1 MKRDIDELQLV
12 APVTGSV
19 IPIEEVNDQVFSQKL
34 MGEGLGII
42 PKDGKIVSPLKGE
55 VVLVASTKHAIG
67 IKSDTGVELLI
78 HLGIDT
84 VELNGTPFNINI
96 KEGDYLEA
104 GQYIGEM
111 NLKDIVDSNKEPTV
125 IIAITN
131 SKDILDSIHFS
142 EGPISINDS
151 LATLNFHMKKKGR
164 NRNKNY
170 HELAESIISE
180 VGGSENINNVIHCIT
195 RLRFYLKDEAKAN
208 DEKIRNL
215 DGVIDIAK
223 AAGQYQVVIGPAV
236 NDVFDEISKILKI
249 NLDDDVPAE
258 KVDNLDLTINQ
269 RIKNALNS
277 FIGIITGSMAPIIGI
292 LSASGIIK
300 GMMSLM
306 VSFHWMSPT
315 GNANLILT
323 AMSDAVFYFLPVLI
337 GFNAAKRMGG
347 NPTLCAV
354 IGGVI
359 AYPTIIAAAGKH
371 LNILTIGGFN
381 FPYVSYTYSIFPM
394 ILAAWIAT
402 KMEKQ
407 LKKVIPSFL
416 QALVNPMIII
426 LIVSAIT
433 LLITGPVITWAAF
446 GLAGGIQSLLSIN
459 SAIFG
464 AIIDGFYQVLVIFG
478 LHWGIVPLFV
488 NDFATIG
495 HSYLFAIVSITM
507 VGQGGAAL
515 AVAVKT
521 KDDSLK
527 SLGFAAAISA
537 FCGVTE
543 PAIYGINLR
552 YKKTFI
558 CANIGSAVGGFIIG
572 LLHVNMWSIAGSI
585 IGLPSFI
592 NPKGIDGSFY
602 GAVFATIAAIVV
614 SFVLTYVWG
623 FNDKMTASNKRQK
636 PVNPGKVAPKA
647 I

>member
-1 MKRDIDELQLV
+1 MKHDVDAVQLV
-12 APVTGSV
+12 APVTGNVVS
-19 IPIEEVNDQVFSQKL
+19 IESVNDEVFSKKM
-34 MGEGLGII
+34 MGDGLGIE
-42 PKDGKIVSPLKGE
+42 PTEGKLVSPIKGK

-67 IKSDTGVELLI
+67 FKDDAGVELLV

-84 VELNGTPFNINI
+84 VELNGKPFNLNVN
-96 KEGDYLEA
+96 EGDTVEA
-104 GQYIGEM
+104 GQYIGDVD
-111 NLKDIVDSNKEPTV
+111 LAQIRAAGKDTTV
-125 IIAITN
+125 IVAITN
-131 SKDILDSIHFS
+131 SKSILKDFNYN
-142 EGPISINDS
+142 EGPIKINDD
-151 LATLNFHMKKKGR
+151 LATIQLHEKKKTVKKG
-164 NRNKNY
+164 KNFK
-170 HELAESIISE
+170 ELAEQIVAG
-180 VGGSENINNVIHCIT
+180 VGGKANVKNVIHCIT
-195 RLRFYLKDEAKAN
+195 RLRFYLKDESKAN
-208 DEKIRNL
+208 DTKISNL
-215 DGVIDIAK
+215 DGVIDVAK
-223 AAGQYQVVIGPAV
+223 SAGQYQVIIGPDV
-236 NDVFDEISKILKI
+236 NDVFDQVIKILG
-249 NLDDDVPAE
+249 LDSDDYVEE
-258 KVDNLDLTINQ
+258 KVDNSNLTFGQ
-269 RIKNALNS
+269 RIKNSINT

-323 AMSDAVFYFLPVLI
+323 AMSDSVFYFLPVLI

-371 LNILTIGGFN
+371 LNILTLGSLN

-402 KMEKQ
+402 KMEKW
-407 LKKVIPSFL
+407 LKTFIPSFL

-426 LIVSAIT
+426 LVVSAIT
-433 LLITGPVITWAAF
+433 LLATGPVITWAAF
-446 GLAGGIQSLLSIN
+446 GLAGGIQALLSIN

-488 NDFATIG
+488 NDFATLG

-515 AVAVKT
+515 AVAIKT

-602 GAVFATIAAIVV
+602 GAVLATVAAIAV

-623 FNDKMTASNKRQK
+623 FNDQMTASNKREK
-636 PVNPGKVAPKA
+636 PVNPGKVTHRVA
-647 I
+647 

>member
-1 MKRDIDELQLV
+1 MKHGVDKLQLV
-12 APVTGSV
+12 APVTGNV
-19 IPIEEVNDQVFSQKL
+19 VPIENVNDQVFSQKL
-34 MGEGLGII
+34 MGEGLGIE
-42 PKDGKIVSPLKGE
+42 PTDGKIVSPIKGE
-55 VVLVASTKHAIG
+55 VVLVATTKHAIG

-84 VELNGTPFNINI
+84 VELNGKPFDINI
-96 KEGDYLEA
+96 KEGDNVEV
-104 GQYIGEM
+104 GQYLGEM
-111 NLKDIVDSNKEPTV
+111 NLDEIKNSGKETTIIV
-125 IIAITN
+125 AITN
-131 SKDILDSIHFS
+131 SKEILDSIHFNN
-142 EGPISINDS
+142 GPIKINDN
-151 LATLNFHMKKKGR
+151 LATLNLHVEKKPRSKA
-164 NRNKNY
+164 KNY
-170 HELAESIISE
+170 KELAENIVNN
-180 VGGSENINNVIHCIT
+180 VGGKSNVKNVIHCIT
-195 RLRFYLKDEAKAN
+195 RLRFYLKDESKAN
-208 DEKIRNL
+208 DETIRNL
-215 DGVIDIAK
+215 DGVIDVAK

-236 NDVFDEISKILKI
+236 NDVFDEVVKILDI
-249 NLDDDVPAE
+249 NPDEDVPTE
-258 KVDNLDLTINQ
+258 KVDNSNLTTGQ
-269 RIKNALNS
+269 KIKAAVNS

-402 KMEKQ
+402 KMEKW
-407 LKKVIPSFL
+407 LKTLIPSFL
-416 QALVNPMIII
+416 QALINPMIII
-426 LIVSAIT
+426 LVVSAIT
-433 LLITGPVITWAAF
+433 LLVTGPVITWAAF
-446 GLAGGIQSLLSIN
+446 GLAGGIQALLSIN

-488 NDFATIG
+488 NDFATLG

-602 GAVFATIAAIVV
+602 GALIATAATLIV
-614 SFVLTYVWG
+614 SFALTYLWG
-623 FNDKMTASNKRQK
+623 FNDSMTAERKRNK
-636 PVNPGKVAPKA
+636 PVNPGKVALKTA
-647 I
+647 

>member
-1 MKRDIDELQLV
+1 MKHDVDAVQLV
-12 APVTGSV
+12 APVTGNVVS
-19 IPIEEVNDQVFSQKL
+19 IESVNDEVFSKKM
-34 MGEGLGII
+34 MGDGLGIE
-42 PKDGKIVSPLKGE
+42 PTEGKLVSPIKGK

-67 IKSDTGVELLI
+67 FKDDAGVELLV

-84 VELNGTPFNINI
+84 VELNGKPFNLNVN
-96 KEGDYLEA
+96 EGDIVEA
-104 GQYIGEM
+104 GQYIGDID
-111 NLKDIVDSNKEPTV
+111 LAQIKASGKDTTV
-125 IIAITN
+125 IVAVTN
-131 SKDILDSIHFS
+131 SKAILEAFNYN
-142 EGPISINDS
+142 EGPIKINDD
-151 LATLNFHMKKKGR
+151 LATIQLHEKKKTIKKS
-164 NRNKNY
+164 KNFK
-170 HELAESIISE
+170 ELAEQIVAG
-180 VGGSENINNVIHCIT
+180 VGGKNNVKNVIHCIT
-195 RLRFYLKDEAKAN
+195 RLRFYLKDESKAN
-208 DEKIRNL
+208 DAEISNL
-215 DGVIDIAK
+215 DGVIDVAK
-223 AAGQYQVVIGPAV
+223 SAGQYQVIIGPDV
-236 NDVFDEISKILKI
+236 NDVFDQVVRILG
-249 NLDDDVPAE
+249 LDSDDYVEE
-258 KVDNLDLTINQ
+258 KVDNSNLTFGQ
-269 RIKNALNS
+269 RIKNSVNT

-323 AMSDAVFYFLPVLI
+323 AMSDSVFYFLPVLI

-371 LNILTIGGFN
+371 LNILTLGSLN

-402 KMEKQ
+402 KMEKW
-407 LKKVIPSFL
+407 LKTFIPSFL

-426 LIVSAIT
+426 LVVSAIT
-433 LLITGPVITWAAF
+433 LLATGPVITWAAF
-446 GLAGGIQSLLSIN
+446 GLAGGIQALLSIN

-488 NDFATIG
+488 NDFATLG

-515 AVAVKT
+515 AVAIKT

-602 GAVFATIAAIVV
+602 GAVLATVAAIAV

-623 FNDKMTASNKRQK
+623 FNDQMTASNKREK
-636 PVNPGKVAPKA
+636 PVNPGKVTHKVA
-647 I
+647 

>member
-1 MKRDIDELQLV
+1 MKNDISVLNIV
-12 APVTGSV
+12 APVTGTV
-19 IPIEEVNDQVFSQKL
+19 IPIQEVSDEVFSKKL
-34 MGEGLGII
+34 MGDGLGIN
-42 PKDGKIVSPLKGE
+42 PTEGKIVSPIKGE
-55 VVLVASTKHAIG
+55 VVLVAQTKHAIG
-67 IKSDTGVELLI
+67 IKNENGVELLI

-84 VELNGTPFNINI
+84 VELNGKPFEINI
-96 KEGDYLEA
+96 KEGDQVEVGQYLGSMNLDMIKEA
-104 GQYIGEM
+104 G
-111 NLKDIVDSNKEPTV
+111 KETTV
-125 IIAITN
+125 IVAITN
-131 SKDILDSIHFS
+131 SANILKSIDFNLGHI
-142 EGPISINDS
+142 EVNNDM
-151 LATLNFHMKKKGR
+151 AILNLTVHKKVKS
-164 NRNKNY
+164 KSSNY
-170 HELAESIISE
+170 SELANNIIDN
-180 VGGSENINNVIHCIT
+180 VGGKENINNVIHCIT
-195 RLRFYLKDEAKAN
+195 RLRFYLKDESKAN
-208 DEKIRNL
+208 DSTISNL

-223 AAGQYQVVIGPAV
+223 SAGQYQVVIGPAV
-236 NDVFDEISKILKI
+236 DDVFDEVVKILGI
-249 NLDDDVPAE
+249 DSENNDVE
-258 KVDNLDLTINQ
+258 KVDTSNMSTGEK
-269 RIKNALNS
+269 IKNGINS

-323 AMSDAVFYFLPVLI
+323 AMSDAVFYFLPILI

-359 AYPTIIAAAGKH
+359 AYPTIIAAAGKN
-371 LNILTIGGFN
+371 LNILSIGNFN

-402 KMEKQ
+402 KMEKK
-407 LKKVIPSFL
+407 LKQIIPSFL
-416 QALVNPMIII
+416 QALINPMIII
-426 LIVSAIT
+426 LVVSAIT
-433 LLITGPVITWAAF
+433 LLATGPIITWAAF
-446 GLAGGIQSLLSIN
+446 SLASGIQALLSIN
-459 SAIFG
+459 TAIFG

-515 AVAVKT
+515 AVAMKT
-521 KDDSLK
+521 KNKSLK
-527 SLGFAAAISA
+527 SLGYAAAISA

-602 GAVFATIAAIVV
+602 GAVLATIAALAVAFI
-614 SFVLTYVWG
+614 LTYVWG
-623 FNDKMTASNKRQK
+623 FNDQMQASNKREK
-636 PVNPGKVAPKA
+636 PVNPGKVVSKA
-647 I
+647 V

>member
-1 MKRDIDELQLV
+1 MKHDLDTVQLV
-12 APVTGSV
+12 APVTGNVVSIESV
-19 IPIEEVNDQVFSQKL
+19 KDEVFSKKM
-34 MGEGLGII
+34 MGDGLGIE
-42 PKDGKIVSPLKGE
+42 PTEGKLVSPIKGK
-55 VVLVASTKHAIG
+55 VVLVANTKHAIG
-67 IKSDTGVELLI
+67 FKDDKGVELLV

-84 VELNGTPFNINI
+84 VELKGTPFNLNI
-96 KEGDYLEA
+96 KEGDTVEA
-104 GQYIGEM
+104 GQYIGDIDL
-111 NLKDIVDSNKEPTV
+111 NQIKTAGKDTTV
-125 IIAITN
+125 IVAITN
-131 SKDILDSIHFS
+131 SDAILKN
-142 EGPISINDS
+142 INYHKGLVKINTD
-151 LATLNFHMKKKGR
+151 LATIHLQEKKKTIKKG
-164 NRNKNY
+164 KNFQ
-170 HELAESIISE
+170 ELAEKIVDD
-180 VGGSENINNVIHCIT
+180 VGGKDNIKNVIHCIT
-195 RLRFYLKDEAKAN
+195 RLRFYLKDESKAK
-208 DEKIRNL
+208 DEEIRSF
-215 DGVIDIAK
+215 DGVIDVAK
-223 AAGQYQVVIGPAV
+223 SAGQYQVIIGPDV
-236 NDVFDEISKILKI
+236 NDVFDQVVKILGLDTDGAVTEKLDNSNLTFNQKVKNSI
-249 NLDDDVPAE
+249 N
-258 KVDNLDLTINQ
+258 T
-269 RIKNALNS
+269 
-277 FIGIITGSMAPIIGI
+277 FIGVITGSMAPIIGI

-371 LNILTIGGFN
+371 LNILTLGSLN

-402 KMEKQ
+402 KMEKW
-407 LKKVIPSFL
+407 LKTIIPSFL

-426 LIVSAIT
+426 LVVSAIT
-433 LLITGPVITWAAF
+433 LLATGPVITWAAF
-446 GLAGGIQSLLSIN
+446 GLAGGIQALLSIN

-488 NDFATIG
+488 NDFATLG

-515 AVAVKT
+515 AVAIKT
-521 KDDSLK
+521 KNDSLK

-602 GAVFATIAAIVV
+602 GAVLATVAALAVAFI
-614 SFVLTYVWG
+614 LTYVWG
-623 FNDKMTASNKRQK
+623 FNDQMVASNKREK
-636 PVNPGKVAPKA
+636 PVNPGKIAPKT

>member
-1 MKRDIDELQLV
+1 MKHGVDTVQLV
-12 APVTGSV
+12 APVTGNVVS
-19 IPIEEVNDQVFSQKL
+19 IESVNDEVFSKKM
-34 MGEGLGII
+34 MGEGLGID
-42 PKDGKIVSPLKGE
+42 PSEGKLVSPIKGK
-55 VVLVASTKHAIG
+55 VVLVANTKHAIG
-67 IKSDTGVELLI
+67 FKDDNGVELLV

-84 VELNGTPFNINI
+84 VELNGEPFNLNI
-96 KEGDYLEA
+96 KEGDNVEA
-104 GQYIGEM
+104 GQYIGDID
-111 NLKDIVDSNKEPTV
+111 LDKIKSVGKDATV
-125 IIAITN
+125 IVAVTNTNAILKN
-131 SKDILDSIHFS
+131 FNYQ
-142 EGPISINDS
+142 EGPIKINS
-151 LATLNFHMKKKGR
+151 NLATIGLEEKKNTIKKG
-164 NRNKNY
+164 KDFQD
-170 HELAESIISE
+170 LARKIVTG
-180 VGGSENINNVIHCIT
+180 VGGNDNVKNVIHCIT
-195 RLRFYLKDEAKAN
+195 RLRFYLKDESKAKD
-208 DEKIRNL
+208 DEIRNL
-215 DGVIDIAK
+215 SGVIDIAK
-223 AAGQYQVVIGPAV
+223 SAGQYQVIIGPDV
-236 NDVFDEISKILKI
+236 NDVFDEVIKLLG
-249 NLDDDVPAE
+249 LDGDEFTSE
-258 KVDNLDLTINQ
+258 KVDNSNLTFNQ
-269 RIKNALNS
+269 KVKNSVNS

-371 LNILTIGGFN
+371 LNILTLGSLN

-402 KMEKQ
+402 KMEKW
-407 LKKVIPSFL
+407 LKTIIPSFL

-426 LIVSAIT
+426 LVVSAIT
-433 LLITGPVITWAAF
+433 LLATGPVITWAAF
-446 GLAGGIQSLLSIN
+446 GLAGGIQALLSIN

-488 NDFATIG
+488 NDFATLG

-515 AVAVKT
+515 AVAIKT
-521 KDDSLK
+521 KNDSLK

-602 GAVFATIAAIVV
+602 GAVLATVAALAVAFI
-614 SFVLTYVWG
+614 LTYIWG
-623 FNDKMTASNKRQK
+623 FNDQMEASNKRKK

>member
-1 MKRDIDELQLV
+1 MKNDISVLNIV
-12 APVTGSV
+12 APVTGTV
-19 IPIEEVNDQVFSQKL
+19 IPIQEVSDEVFSKKL
-34 MGEGLGII
+34 MGDGLGIN
-42 PKDGKIVSPLKGE
+42 PTEGKIVSPIKGE
-55 VVLVASTKHAIG
+55 VVLVAQTKHAIG
-67 IKSDTGVELLI
+67 IKNENGVELLI

-84 VELNGTPFNINI
+84 VELNGKPFEINI
-96 KEGDYLEA
+96 KEGDQVEVGQYLGSMNLDMIKEA
-104 GQYIGEM
+104 G
-111 NLKDIVDSNKEPTV
+111 KENTV
-125 IIAITN
+125 IVAITN
-131 SKDILDSIHFS
+131 SANILKSIDFNLGHI
-142 EGPISINDS
+142 EVNNDM
-151 LATLNFHMKKKGR
+151 AILNLTVHKKVKS
-164 NRNKNY
+164 KSSNY
-170 HELAESIISE
+170 SELANNIIDN
-180 VGGSENINNVIHCIT
+180 VGGKENINNVIHCIT
-195 RLRFYLKDEAKAN
+195 RLRFYLKDESKAN
-208 DEKIRNL
+208 DSTISNL

-223 AAGQYQVVIGPAV
+223 SAGQYQVVIGPAV
-236 NDVFDEISKILKI
+236 DDVFDEVVKILGI
-249 NLDDDVPAE
+249 DSENNDVE
-258 KVDNLDLTINQ
+258 KVDTSNMSTGEK
-269 RIKNALNS
+269 IKNGINS

-323 AMSDAVFYFLPVLI
+323 AMSDAVFYFLPILI

-359 AYPTIIAAAGKH
+359 AYPTIIAAAGKN
-371 LNILTIGGFN
+371 LNILSIGNFN

-402 KMEKQ
+402 KMEKK
-407 LKKVIPSFL
+407 LKQIIPSFL
-416 QALVNPMIII
+416 QALINPMIII
-426 LIVSAIT
+426 LVVSAIT
-433 LLITGPVITWAAF
+433 LLATGPIITWAAF
-446 GLAGGIQSLLSIN
+446 SLASGIQALLSIN
-459 SAIFG
+459 TAIFG
-464 AIIDGFYQVLVIFG
+464 TIIDGFYQVLVIFG

-515 AVAVKT
+515 AVAMKT
-521 KDDSLK
+521 KNKSLK
-527 SLGFAAAISA
+527 SLGYAAAISA

-602 GAVFATIAAIVV
+602 GAVLATIAALAVAFI
-614 SFVLTYVWG
+614 LTYVWG
-623 FNDKMTASNKRQK
+623 FNDQMQASNKREK
-636 PVNPGKVAPKA
+636 PVNPGKVVSKA
-647 I
+647 V

>member
-1 MKRDIDELQLV
+1 MKHDLDTVQLV
-12 APVTGSV
+12 APVTGNVVS
-19 IPIEEVNDQVFSQKL
+19 IESVNDEVFSKKM
-34 MGEGLGII
+34 MGDGLGIE
-42 PKDGKIVSPLKGE
+42 PTEGKLVSPIKGK
-55 VVLVASTKHAIG
+55 VVLVANTKHAIG
-67 IKSDTGVELLI
+67 FKDDKGVELLV

-84 VELNGTPFNINI
+84 VELKGTPFNLNI
-96 KEGDYLEA
+96 KEGDTVEA
-104 GQYIGEM
+104 GQYIGDIDL
-111 NLKDIVDSNKEPTV
+111 NQIKTAGKDTTV
-125 IIAITN
+125 IVAITN
-131 SKDILDSIHFS
+131 SDAILKN
-142 EGPISINDS
+142 INYHKGLVKINTD
-151 LATLNFHMKKKGR
+151 LATIHLQEKKKTIKKG
-164 NRNKNY
+164 KNFQ
-170 HELAESIISE
+170 ELAEKIVDD
-180 VGGSENINNVIHCIT
+180 VGGKDNIKNVIHCIT
-195 RLRFYLKDEAKAN
+195 RLRFYLKDESKAK
-208 DEKIRNL
+208 DEEIRSF
-215 DGVIDIAK
+215 DGVIDVAK
-223 AAGQYQVVIGPAV
+223 SAGQYQVIIGPDV
-236 NDVFDEISKILKI
+236 NDVFDQVVKILGLDTDGAVTEKLDNSNLTFNQKVKNSI
-249 NLDDDVPAE
+249 N
-258 KVDNLDLTINQ
+258 T
-269 RIKNALNS
+269 
-277 FIGIITGSMAPIIGI
+277 FIGVITGSMAPIIGI

-371 LNILTIGGFN
+371 LNILTLGSLN

-402 KMEKQ
+402 KMEKW
-407 LKKVIPSFL
+407 LKTIIPSFL

-426 LIVSAIT
+426 LVVSAIT
-433 LLITGPVITWAAF
+433 LLATGPVITWAAF
-446 GLAGGIQSLLSIN
+446 GLAGGIQALLSIN

-488 NDFATIG
+488 NDFATLG

-515 AVAVKT
+515 AVAIKT
-521 KDDSLK
+521 KNDSLK

-602 GAVFATIAAIVV
+602 GAVLATVAALAVAFI
-614 SFVLTYVWG
+614 LTYVWG
-623 FNDKMTASNKRQK
+623 FNDQMVASNKREK
-636 PVNPGKVAPKA
+636 PVNPGKIAPKT

>member
-1 MKRDIDELQLV
+1 MKHGVDKLQLI
-12 APVTGSV
+12 APVTGNV
-19 IPIEEVNDQVFSQKL
+19 IPIEDVKDQVFSQKL
-34 MGEGLGII
+34 MGEGLGIE
-42 PKDGKIVSPLKGE
+42 PTDGKIVSPIKGE
-55 VVLVASTKHAIG
+55 VVLVAETKHAIG
-67 IKSDTGVELLI
+67 FKSDTGLELLI

-84 VELNGTPFNINI
+84 VELKGEPFEINV
-96 KEGDYLEA
+96 KEGDRVET
-104 GQYIGEM
+104 GQYLGEM
-111 NLKDIVDSNKEPTV
+111 NLDDIKKSGKEATI
-125 IIAITN
+125 IIAVTN
-131 SKDILDSIHFS
+131 SKDILDSIDFNQ
-142 EGPISINDS
+142 GPVKINED
-151 LATLNFHMKKKGR
+151 LATLNLKVQKKTKSR
-164 NRNKNY
+164 SKNY
-170 HELAESIISE
+170 RELATNIIDGI
-180 VGGSENINNVIHCIT
+180 GGKDNVKNVIHCIT
-195 RLRFYLKDEAKAN
+195 RLRFYLKDESKAR
-208 DEKIRNL
+208 DEEIRNL
-215 DGVIDIAK
+215 DGVIDVAK

-236 NDVFDEISKILKI
+236 GDVFDEVVKMLNI
-249 NLDDDVPAE
+249 NTDDDTPAE
-258 KVDNLDLTINQ
+258 KVDTSNLTTSQ
-269 RIKNALNS
+269 KIKNAMNS

-323 AMSDAVFYFLPVLI
+323 AMSDAVFYFLPILI

-371 LNILTIGGFN
+371 INILTLGGFN

-402 KMEKQ
+402 KMEKW
-407 LKKVIPSFL
+407 LKTLIPSFL
-416 QALVNPMIII
+416 QALINPMIII
-426 LIVSAIT
+426 LVVSAIT

-446 GLAGGIQSLLSIN
+446 GLAGGIQALLSIN

-464 AIIDGFYQVLVIFG
+464 AVIDGFYQVLVIFG

-488 NDFATIG
+488 NDFATLG

-614 SFVLTYVWG
+614 SFALTYVWG
-623 FNDKMTASNKRQK
+623 FNDQMTASNKREK
-636 PVNPGKVAPKA
+636 PVNPGKVMPKTV
-647 I
+647 

>member
-1 MKRDIDELQLV
+1 MKHDVDAVQLV
-12 APVTGSV
+12 APVTGNVVS
-19 IPIEEVNDQVFSQKL
+19 IESVNDEVFSKKM
-34 MGEGLGII
+34 MGDGLGIE
-42 PKDGKIVSPLKGE
+42 PTEGKLVSPIKGK
-55 VVLVASTKHAIG
+55 VVLVANTKHAIG
-67 IKSDTGVELLI
+67 FKDDAGVELLV

-84 VELNGTPFNINI
+84 VELNGKPFNLNVN
-96 KEGDYLEA
+96 EGDTVEA
-104 GQYIGEM
+104 GQYIGDID
-111 NLKDIVDSNKEPTV
+111 LAQIKASGKDTTV
-125 IIAITN
+125 IVAVTN
-131 SKDILDSIHFS
+131 SKAILEAFNYN
-142 EGPISINDS
+142 EGPIKINDD
-151 LATLNFHMKKKGR
+151 LATIQLHEKKKTIKKG
-164 NRNKNY
+164 KNFK
-170 HELAESIISE
+170 ELAEQIVAG
-180 VGGSENINNVIHCIT
+180 VGGKDNVKNVIHCIT
-195 RLRFYLKDEAKAN
+195 RLRFYLKDESKAN
-208 DEKIRNL
+208 DAEVSNL

-223 AAGQYQVVIGPAV
+223 SAGQYQVIIGPDV
-236 NDVFDEISKILKI
+236 NDVFDQVVRILG
-249 NLDDDVPAE
+249 LDSDDYVEE
-258 KVDNLDLTINQ
+258 KVDNSNLTFGQ
-269 RIKNALNS
+269 RIKNSVNT

-323 AMSDAVFYFLPVLI
+323 AMSDSVFYFLPVLI

-371 LNILTIGGFN
+371 LNILTLGSLN

-402 KMEKQ
+402 KMEKW
-407 LKKVIPSFL
+407 LKTFIPSFL

-426 LIVSAIT
+426 LVVSAIT
-433 LLITGPVITWAAF
+433 LLATGPVITWAAF
-446 GLAGGIQSLLSIN
+446 GLAGGIQALLSIN

-488 NDFATIG
+488 NDFATLG

-515 AVAVKT
+515 AVAIKT

-602 GAVFATIAAIVV
+602 GAVLATVAAIAV

-623 FNDKMTASNKRQK
+623 FNDQMTASNKREK
-636 PVNPGKVAPKA
+636 PVNPGKVTHRVA
-647 I
+647 

>member
-1 MKRDIDELQLV
+1 MKNDISALNIV
-12 APVTGSV
+12 APVTGTV
-19 IPIEEVNDQVFSQKL
+19 IPIQEVSDEVFSKKL
-34 MGEGLGII
+34 MGDGLGIN
-42 PKDGKIVSPLKGE
+42 PTEGKIVSPIKGE
-55 VVLVASTKHAIG
+55 VVLVAQTKHAIG
-67 IKSDTGVELLI
+67 IKNENGVELLI

-84 VELNGTPFNINI
+84 VELNGKPFEINI
-96 KEGDYLEA
+96 KEGDQVEVGQYLGSMNLDMIKEA
-104 GQYIGEM
+104 G
-111 NLKDIVDSNKEPTV
+111 KENTV
-125 IIAITN
+125 IVAITN
-131 SKDILDSIHFS
+131 SANILKSIDFNLGHI
-142 EGPISINDS
+142 EVNNDM
-151 LATLNFHMKKKGR
+151 AILNLTVHKKVKS
-164 NRNKNY
+164 KSSNY
-170 HELAESIISE
+170 SELANNIIDN
-180 VGGSENINNVIHCIT
+180 VGGKENINNVIHCIT
-195 RLRFYLKDEAKAN
+195 RLRFYLKDESKAN
-208 DEKIRNL
+208 DSTISNL

-223 AAGQYQVVIGPAV
+223 SAGQYQVVIGPAV
-236 NDVFDEISKILKI
+236 GDVFDEVVKILGI
-249 NLDDDVPAE
+249 DSENNDVE
-258 KVDNLDLTINQ
+258 KVDTSNMSTGEK
-269 RIKNALNS
+269 IKNGINS

-323 AMSDAVFYFLPVLI
+323 AMSDAVFYFLPILI

-359 AYPTIIAAAGKH
+359 AYPTIIAATGKN
-371 LNILTIGGFN
+371 LNILSIGNFN

-402 KMEKQ
+402 KMEKK
-407 LKKVIPSFL
+407 LKQIIPSFL
-416 QALVNPMIII
+416 QALINPMIII
-426 LIVSAIT
+426 LVVSAIT
-433 LLITGPVITWAAF
+433 LLATGPIITWAAF
-446 GLAGGIQSLLSIN
+446 SLASGIQALLSIN
-459 SAIFG
+459 TAIFG

-515 AVAVKT
+515 AVAMKT
-521 KDDSLK
+521 KNKSLK
-527 SLGFAAAISA
+527 SLGYAAAISA

-602 GAVFATIAAIVV
+602 GAVLATIAALAVAFI
-614 SFVLTYVWG
+614 LTYVWG
-623 FNDKMTASNKRQK
+623 FNDQMQASNKREK
-636 PVNPGKVAPKA
+636 PVNPGKVVSKA
-647 I
+647 V

>member
-1 MKRDIDELQLV
+1 MKNDISVLNIV
-12 APVTGSV
+12 APVTGTV
-19 IPIEEVNDQVFSQKL
+19 IPIQEVSDEVFSKKL
-34 MGEGLGII
+34 MGDGLGIN
-42 PKDGKIVSPLKGE
+42 PTEGKIVSPIKGE
-55 VVLVASTKHAIG
+55 VVLVAQTKHAIG
-67 IKSDTGVELLI
+67 IKNENGVELLI

-84 VELNGTPFNINI
+84 VELNGKPFEINI
-96 KEGDYLEA
+96 KEGDQVEVGQYLGSMNLDMIKEA
-104 GQYIGEM
+104 G
-111 NLKDIVDSNKEPTV
+111 KENTV
-125 IIAITN
+125 IVAITN
-131 SKDILDSIHFS
+131 SANILKSIDFNLGHI
-142 EGPISINDS
+142 EVNNDM
-151 LATLNFHMKKKGR
+151 AILNLTVHKKVKS
-164 NRNKNY
+164 KSSNY
-170 HELAESIISE
+170 SELANNIIDN
-180 VGGSENINNVIHCIT
+180 VGGKENINNVIHCIT
-195 RLRFYLKDEAKAN
+195 RLRFYLKDESKAN
-208 DEKIRNL
+208 DSTISNL

-223 AAGQYQVVIGPAV
+223 SAGQYQVVIGPAV
-236 NDVFDEISKILKI
+236 DDVFDEVVKILGI
-249 NLDDDVPAE
+249 DSENNDVE
-258 KVDNLDLTINQ
+258 KVDTSNMSTGEK
-269 RIKNALNS
+269 IKNGINS

-323 AMSDAVFYFLPVLI
+323 AMSDAVFYFLPILI

-359 AYPTIIAAAGKH
+359 AYPTIIAAAGKN
-371 LNILTIGGFN
+371 LNILSIGNFN

-402 KMEKQ
+402 KMEKK
-407 LKKVIPSFL
+407 LKQIIPSFL
-416 QALVNPMIII
+416 QALINPMIII
-426 LIVSAIT
+426 LVVSAIT
-433 LLITGPVITWAAF
+433 LLATGPIITWAAF
-446 GLAGGIQSLLSIN
+446 SLASGIQALLSIN
-459 SAIFG
+459 TAIFG

-515 AVAVKT
+515 AVAMKT
-521 KDDSLK
+521 KNKSLK
-527 SLGFAAAISA
+527 SLGYAAAISA

-602 GAVFATIAAIVV
+602 GAVLATIAALAVAFI
-614 SFVLTYVWG
+614 LTYVWG
-623 FNDKMTASNKRQK
+623 FNDQMQASNKREK
-636 PVNPGKVAPKA
+636 PVNPGKVVSKA
-647 I
+647 V

>member
-1 MKRDIDELQLV
+1 MKHDVDEVQLV
-12 APVTGSV
+12 APVTGNVVS
-19 IPIEEVNDQVFSQKL
+19 IESVNDEVFSKKM
-34 MGEGLGII
+34 MGDGLGIE
-42 PKDGKIVSPLKGE
+42 PTEGKLVSPIKGK

-67 IKSDTGVELLI
+67 FKDDAGVELLV

-84 VELNGTPFNINI
+84 VELNGKPFNLNVN
-96 KEGDYLEA
+96 EGDTVEA
-104 GQYIGEM
+104 GQYIGDVD
-111 NLKDIVDSNKEPTV
+111 LAQIKAAGKDTTV
-125 IIAITN
+125 IVAVTN
-131 SKDILDSIHFS
+131 SKAILKDFNYN
-142 EGPISINDS
+142 EGPIKINDD
-151 LATLNFHMKKKGR
+151 LATIQLHEKKKTVKKG
-164 NRNKNY
+164 KNFK
-170 HELAESIISE
+170 ELAEQIVAG
-180 VGGSENINNVIHCIT
+180 VGGKANVKNVIHCIT
-195 RLRFYLKDEAKAN
+195 RLRFYLKDESKAN
-208 DEKIRNL
+208 DTKISNL
-215 DGVIDIAK
+215 DGVIDVAK
-223 AAGQYQVVIGPAV
+223 SAGQYQVIIGPDV
-236 NDVFDEISKILKI
+236 NDIFDQVVRILG
-249 NLDDDVPAE
+249 LDSDDYVEE
-258 KVDNLDLTINQ
+258 KVDNSNLTFGQ
-269 RIKNALNS
+269 RIKNSVNT

-323 AMSDAVFYFLPVLI
+323 AMSDSVFYFLPVLI

-371 LNILTIGGFN
+371 LNILTLGSLN

-402 KMEKQ
+402 KMEKW
-407 LKKVIPSFL
+407 LKTFIPSFL

-426 LIVSAIT
+426 LVVSAIT
-433 LLITGPVITWAAF
+433 LLATGPVITWAAF
-446 GLAGGIQSLLSIN
+446 GLAGGIQALLSIN

-488 NDFATIG
+488 NDFATLG

-515 AVAVKT
+515 AVAIKT

-602 GAVFATIAAIVV
+602 GAVLATVAAIAV

-623 FNDKMTASNKRQK
+623 FNDQMTASNKREK
-636 PVNPGKVAPKA
+636 PVNPGKVTHRVA
-647 I
+647 